1 MDLKCKSLKK
11 TFYIFLFLFIPL
23 LNTGQNI
30 DSLRGLLKQNL
41 DDSTRIKVLFD
52 LTEQLYLENPDSA
65 LKYCYQI
72 YSIANKNRDTQVLAE
87 IYGWLGYLYM
97 ELGKIDSALFFNR
110 KAVKLLKQLKKY
122 SSLAN
127 AYLNIAS
134 IYSDMGDRK
143 KELEYLNK
151 SLKYHLKN
159 RDTLGI
165 AVVYNNLAYMFYTI
179 GDLGKAIDFWTKA
192 LKLQIKIHDYKGIAT
207 VYNNLAG
214 VYLLQNDYDQALK
227 NYFKSLQYYKKIND
241 NIGLATVYKG
251 IGGVYSE
258 KAEFDSA
265 KYFYNKSMEIARKI
279 NNPQLQADLLL
290 DLSLMHQKTGKYN
303 KAITEAQKALSIYNE
318 IKDIAGTISS
328 YIQLGNLYY
337 EQKNYSKALS
347 FAQKAYNLSQRHNFL
362 ELKMQAAE
370 LLRKIYLKLNN
381 YKLAYKFYEQQI
393 HARDSLVNQQNYQK
407 LLKEQTKFEIR
418 LKTAIDSAE
427 FSKQMKIK
435 NLQLQQFYAQIKAKR
450 KLQTFLAIGLIITLG
465 LLVLVFYNLRQ
476 RNKAL
481 KMLQY
486 QNKAMND
493 ILKAME
499 KQNEVIERQ
508 NRELK
513 KYYTI
518 IEQSP
523 IAIVVTDTKARIEY
537 VNPFFTRLTGYTR
550 EEAIGKNPRIL
561 NSGLTPKETFED
573 LWKTILKGEIW
584 HGILYNKR
592 KDGSIF
598 IEDTIIAPIKDDNG
612 QIINFVAIKKD
623 ITKEVELQNKLK
635 NEQQKLKELY
645 KSVTDSILYAKR
657 IQEALLPGEEFFR
670 QNFKDFF
677 ILYKPLNVV
686 SGDFYWARKYNDCVI
701 VALGDA
707 TGHGVPG
714 AFLSLL
720 GISLLNEIYRH
731 EDVTKPS
738 EMLEMLRKGIKS
750 ALSQKGHIDESENRD
765 GIDIAIFVLNTKTYR
780 LQYAGAN
787 RPMYVIRDGEL
798 IELKPDRQP
807 ASIYLVERPFTNHEI
822 IVGPDDVIY
831 LFSDGYTDQFGTED
845 PKKFSVYRFKELL
858 GKIYSMPMEEQK
870 RILEEI
876 FEDWK
881 GDFEQL
887 DDVLVLGFRIA

>member
-1 MDLKCKSLKK
+1 MPWFSV
-11 TFYIFLFLFIPL
+11 
-23 LNTGQNI
+23 GQNI
-30 DSLRGLLKQNL
+30 DSLRGLLNQNL

-65 LKYCYQI
+65 LKYCREI
-72 YSIANKNRDTQVLAE
+72 YSLAKKNRDTATLAE
-87 IYGWLGYLYM
+87 IYGWLGYFYM
-97 ELGKIDSALFFNR
+97 ENGKTDSALFFNQ
-110 KAVKLLKQLKKY
+110 KAVKLLKKQKNY

-134 IYSDMGDRK
+134 IYSDMGERK

-165 AVVYNNLAYMFYTI
+165 AVVYNNLAYLFYTI
-179 GDLGKAIDFWTKA
+179 GDLDKAIDYWTKA
-192 LKLQIKIHDYKGIAT
+192 LKLQMKIKDYKGLAT

-227 NYFKSLQYYKKIND
+227 NYFKSLQYYQKIKD
-241 NIGLATVYKG
+241 KTGLATVYKG
-251 IGGVYSE
+251 IGGVYSD
-258 KAEFDSA
+258 KAKFDSA
-265 KYFYNKSMEIARKI
+265 KYFYNKSMEIAKKI
-279 NNPQLQADLLL
+279 NNPQLVADLLL
-290 DLSLMHQKTGKYN
+290 DLSSMHQKLAKHRV
-303 KAITEAQKALSIYNE
+303 AITEAQKALNIYSK
-318 IKDIAGTISS
+318 IKDVSGIISS
-328 YIQLGNLYY
+328 YIQLGSSYFELKKYSRALY
-337 EQKNYSKALS
+337 
-347 FAQKAYNLSQRHNFL
+347 FAKKAYNLSEKYNFL
-362 ELKMQAAE
+362 DLKMQAAE

-381 YKLAYKFYEQQI
+381 YKQAYRYYEQQI
-393 HARDSLVNQQNYQK
+393 IARDSLINQRNYQK
-407 LLKEQTKFEIR
+407 LLKEQTRFELR
-418 LKTAIDSAE
+418 LKSAIDSAE

-435 NLQLQQFYAQIKAKR
+435 NLQLQQVYTKIKARR
-450 KLQTFLAIGLIITLG
+450 KLQTILAIGLIVTLI
-465 LLVLVFYNLRQ
+465 LLGFIFYSFRQ
-476 RNKAL
+476 RTKAL
-481 KMLQY
+481 ALVKY
-486 QNKAMND
+486 QNKAMSD
-493 ILKAME
+493 ILKALE
-499 KQNEVIERQ
+499 EQNEVIQRQ

-561 NSGLTPKETFED
+561 NSGLTPRETFVD
-573 LWKTILKGEIW
+573 LWETILKGEIW

-592 KDGSIF
+592 KDGTIF
-598 IEDTIIAPIKDDNG
+598 IEDTIIAPIKDDND

-635 NEQQKLKELY
+635 NEQQRLKELY

-657 IQEALLPGEEFFR
+657 IQEAVLPPEEFFR
-670 QNFKDFF
+670 QNFKDYF

-686 SGDFYWARKYNDCVI
+686 SGDFYWAKKYNDCVI

-714 AFLSLL
+714 AFVSLL

-731 EDVTKPS
+731 EDITKPS

-750 ALSQKGHIDESENRD
+750 ALSQSGNVEDTENRD

-787 RPMYVIRDGEL
+787 RPMYVIRGGEF

-831 LFSDGYTDQFGTED
+831 LFTDGYTDQFGTEE
-845 PKKFSVYRFKELL
+845 PKKFSVLRFKELL
-858 GKIYSMPMEEQK
+858 RKIYNMPMEEQK

-881 GDFEQL
+881 GDIDQL
-887 DDVLVLGFRIA
+887 DDVLVLGFKIA